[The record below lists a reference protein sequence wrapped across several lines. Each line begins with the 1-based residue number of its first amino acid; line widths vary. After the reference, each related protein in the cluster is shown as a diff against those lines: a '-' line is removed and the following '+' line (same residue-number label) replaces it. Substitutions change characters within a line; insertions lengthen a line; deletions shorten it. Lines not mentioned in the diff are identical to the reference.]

1 MTYVMSDLHGEL
13 DRYNAMLD
21 LILFSDDDTLYVL
34 GDVIDRNAH
43 GIEILRDVMRR
54 TNVHLILGNH
64 EQMML
69 DSFWS
74 PNEYDARRL
83 WKQNGGG
90 NTYRTMVYRTPT
102 EERLRILRFVQEL
115 PDHVEI
121 EVNGHH
127 FYLVHG
133 YVGETHFDRIWCR
146 PEPPPAE
153 PPLPGK
159 TVVVGHTCTYYF
171 NMLVDGYDEN
181 APFEIFYAPGLIA
194 IDCGCGNATDL
205 RRLACLRLDDL
216 KEFYI

>member
-1 MTYVMSDLHGEL
+1 MIYVMSDLHGEL
-13 DRYNAMLD
+13 DRYNAMLE
-21 LILFSDDDTLYVL
+21 LIQFSADDTLYVL
-34 GDVIDRNAH
+34 GDVIDRNTH
-43 GIEILRDVMRR
+43 GIEILRDIMRR

-90 NTYRTMVYRTPT
+90 NTYRTMVYCTPT
-102 EERLRILRFVQEL
+102 EERLRILRFIQEL
-115 PDHVEI
+115 PDHIEL
-121 EVNGHH
+121 EVNGRR

-133 YVGETHFDRIWCR
+133 NIGETRHERIWDR
-146 PEPPPAE
+146 PEPPPTE

-159 TVVVGHTCTYYF
+159 TVVVGHTCTYYL
-171 NMLVDGYDEN
+171 NILVDGYDEN
-181 APFEIFYAPGLIA
+181 GPFEIFHAPGLLA
-194 IDCGCGNATDL
+194 IDCGCGNSTDL